1 MWGMFCYDD
10 FVEDSQEYKTTL
22 LLNHDVKK
30 SMKCI
35 PSKPYFI
42 FIVDGLYL
50 VRMYEDQ
57 T

>member
-1 MWGMFCYDD
+1 MFCYDD